1 MSVLIISI
9 GLLTLEGG
17 GVSPDR
23 VYVSTRAR
31 VTLLL
36 FPAVAPMPGRI
47 PDTPSALREYG
58 LNR

>member
-17 GVSPDR
+17 GASLDS

-31 VTLLL
+31 IILLL
-36 FPAVAPMPGRI
+36 FPAVASVPGRI
-47 PDTPSALREYG
+47 PDTLSALRKH
-58 LNR
+58 